1 MAPRTPIGRL
11 AFPGAG
17 ASHRSILHTFTLD
30 SSRLDYNAP
39 LGASDV
45 RRWQQSKHW
54 GRSRHHTGRANAFTR
69 MPIYAR
75 IAIPLLLIL
84 LIGRLAWQSVHS
96 IRRVSHPQPAV
107 YSDSTLAAAVP
118 VAPWQRDFS
127 DSLAESLQAAAAG
140 NLTAAEVAVDRSES
154 ILTAARLQSFT
165 ADRSFFSGAN
175 AALDTVI
182 AKTQN
187 ERLFDHVTQARV
199 SLAELRSS
207 LNEPAGD
214 VTGPVRIDAPRTIAA
229 NETFNPHALGGNY
242 LDATLM
248 PDTAE
253 ILLPPAATRS
263 LKEGLPG
270 PRQGEPGS
278 SDGVRVENITIAG
291 AAQTLDGIRWRNV
304 TFVGTRLRYEDGDL
318 DLENVRFVRCRFGIP
333 SDDRGARLA
342 SALALGQSSI
352 TIQ

>member
-1 MAPRTPIGRL
+1 M
-11 AFPGAG
+11 
-17 ASHRSILHTFTLD
+17 
-30 SSRLDYNAP
+30 DYNAP

-45 RRWQQSKHW
+45 RRWQRTS
-54 GRSRHHTGRANAFTR
+54 GRHRGRTHRIRTGAGPLAR

-75 IAIPLLLIL
+75 IAIPVLLIL

-96 IRRVSHPQPAV
+96 IRRASHAQPAA

-140 NLTAAEVAVDRSES
+140 NITAAEVAVDRGES

-182 AKTQN
+182 VKSHD
-187 ERLFDHVTQARV
+187 EHLFDHVTQARV

-207 LNEPAGD
+207 LDEPAGD
-214 VTGPVRIDAPRTIAA
+214 VSGSVRIEGPRTIAA

-242 LDATLM
+242 LDATFM

-253 ILLPPAATRS
+253 ILLPPESRS
-263 LKEGLPG
+263 FE
-270 PRQGEPGS
+270 
-278 SDGVRVENITIAG
+278 DGVRVENITIAG

-333 SDDRGARLA
+333 SDERGARLA

-352 TIQ
+352 TVQ

>member
-1 MAPRTPIGRL
+1 M
-11 AFPGAG
+11 
-17 ASHRSILHTFTLD
+17 
-30 SSRLDYNAP
+30 
-39 LGASDV
+39 
-45 RRWQQSKHW
+45 RRWQRSSGKHW
-54 GRSRHHTGRANAFTR
+54 GRPHRIKTGAGAFTR

-96 IRRVSHPQPAV
+96 IRRASHAQPAALT
-107 YSDSTLAAAVP
+107 DSTLAAAVP

-127 DSLAESLQAAAAG
+127 DSLAESLQAATSG
-140 NLTAAEVAVDRSES
+140 NITAAEVAVDRSES

-175 AALDTVI
+175 AALDTLI
-182 AKTQN
+182 AKSQD

-207 LNEPAGD
+207 LNAPAGD
-214 VTGPVRIDAPRTIAA
+214 VSGSVRIDAPRAIAA

-248 PDTAE
+248 PDTSE
-253 ILLPPAATRS
+253 ILLPPESRS
-263 LKEGLPG
+263 F
-270 PRQGEPGS
+270 

-304 TFVGTRLRYEDGDL
+304 TFIGTRLRYEDGDL

-333 SDDRGARLA
+333 SDDRGSRFA